1 MTNDKLEKHEFTYFN
16 EDRIATQKDL
26 RILSLELEQK
36 ILELKIDLKVEIQS
50 IRVELEQKMHS
61 VMIRLGSL
69 IVASSGILFGL
80 LSYFS
85 K

>member
-1 MTNDKLEKHEFTYFN
+1 MGQDKLEKQEFAYFN
-16 EDRIATQKDL
+16 EDRVATQKDL

-36 ILELKIDLKVEIQS
+36 ILELKI
-50 IRVELEQKMHS
+50 ELEQKMTDIKTDLES
-61 VMIRLGSL
+61 KINSITVKLGSL

-80 LSYFS
+80 LSYFH